1 MVSQIEIVLKER
13 ARGFHLITDEIINKL
28 PPFPPIGILHLFI
41 KHTSAGLAINENADP
56 EVRFDLENIFNHL
69 VKEGEPYYTH
79 IYEGEDDMPSHA
91 KSILSGTSIS
101 IPITNG
107 KLNLGTWQGLY
118 LCEFRN
124 KGGNRKLVAT
134 ILS

>member
-1 MVSQIEIVLKER
+1 MNSCNLFQKNQNKII
-13 ARGFHLITDEIINKL
+13 IINLYLYK
-28 PPFPPIGILHLFI
+28 IVYSYH
-41 KHTSAGLAINENADP
+41 
-56 EVRFDLENIFNHL
+56 IFNHL

-91 KSILSGTSIS
+91 KSILSGASVS

-107 KLNLGTWQGLY
+107 KFNLGTWQGLY

-124 KGGNRKLVAT
+124 RGGNRKLVAT

>member
-28 PPFPPIGILHLFI
+28 PPLPPVGILYLFI

-56 EVRFDLENIFNHL
+56 DVRFDLENIFNHL

-91 KSILSGTSIS
+91 KSILSGASVS
-101 IPITNG
+101 IPIING

>member
-28 PPFPPIGILHLFI
+28 PPLPPIGILHLFI

-56 EVRFDLENIFNHL
+56 DVRFDLENIFNHL
-69 VKEGEPYYTH
+69 VKEGETYYTH

-91 KSILSGTSIS
+91 KSILSGASVS

-124 KGGNRKLVAT
+124 RGGNRKLVAT